1 MEGGRQKGR
10 DEDPDVPLFN
20 RSKSFWATV
29 EKEHDVEANMHPEEH
44 YRSGSSYESEQSKN
58 QDDGIQLKEEKPCRS
73 AEAQRIHFGRV
84 RMPV

>member
-1 MEGGRQKGR
+1 MKILMCHSLIEAKASGQRYKQQ
-10 DEDPDVPLFN
+10 
-20 RSKSFWATV
+20 
-29 EKEHDVEANMHPEEH
+29 HDVEANMHPEEH